1 MIKFATVLETNPD
14 SLLVRDSSGQEIL
27 VYTRNARQFTPGDFV
42 RIIYN
47 GAMTLSLPPQISAIF
62 VTLVRRGA
70 RVCGEILSLG
80 RDSFVLRDA
89 DGAHFQVNWED
100 TYSLSA
106 GDTVCVQYD
115 GRMTRSIPPQITG
128 IAVEQVQQTET
139 ICGEIQSIGAGFFLL
154 LSDDAQ
160 EIRVNFPEAA
170 GLMPEG
176 RVCVQFN
183 GVMTRSI
190 PPQITAIAVEQV
202 QQTET
207 ICGEIQSIGAGFF
220 LLLSDD
226 AQEIRVNFP
235 EAASLT
241 PGQEVCVEFS
251 GAMTRSIPPQIAAV
265 AVYPRRTE
273 AQICGEIVA
282 VERERFLLLDS
293 AGMEI
298 YVNTPAAREYAP
310 GDLVCI
316 VHNGVMTASIPPQIA
331 AIEIIRQ
338 Q

>member
-115 GRMTRSIPPQITG
+115 GQMTRSIPPQITG
-128 IAVEQVQQTET
+128 
-139 ICGEIQSIGAGFFLL
+139 
-154 LSDDAQ
+154 
-160 EIRVNFPEAA
+160 
-170 GLMPEG
+170 
-176 RVCVQFN
+176 
-183 GVMTRSI
+183 
-190 PPQITAIAVEQV
+190 IAVEQV

-251 GAMTRSIPPQIAAV
+251 GAMTRSIPPQIAAI

>member
-1 MIKFATVLETNPD
+1 MIKFATVLEVNPD

-27 VYTRNARQFTPGDFV
+27 VYTRNAQQFTPGDFV

-89 DGAHFQVNWED
+89 EGAHFQVNWED
-100 TYSLSA
+100 ADSLSA
-106 GDTVCVQYD
+106 GDNVCVRYD
-115 GRMTRSIPPQITG
+115 GTMSRSIPPQITG
-128 IAVEQVQQTET
+128 IAVEQVQQSET

-154 LSDDAQ
+154 LGDDAQ

-170 GLMPEG
+170 SLTPGG

-190 PPQITAIAVEQV
+190 PPQIAAIAVEQV
-202 QQTET
+202 QQNET
-207 ICGEIQSIGAGFF
+207 ICGEIQSIGSGFF

-241 PGQEVCVEFS
+241 PGGEVCIEYS
-251 GAMTRSIPPQIAAV
+251 GAMTRSIPPQIAAI
-265 AVYPRRTE
+265 AVYPRQTR
-273 AQICGEIVA
+273 AQICGEILA
-282 VERERFLLLDS
+282 VEKERFLLMDT

-298 YVNTPAAREYAP
+298 YVNTPTAREYTP
-310 GDLVCI
+310 GDMVCI
-316 VHNGVMTASIPPQIA
+316 IHSGVMTASFPPQIA
-331 AIEIIRQ
+331 AMEILRQ